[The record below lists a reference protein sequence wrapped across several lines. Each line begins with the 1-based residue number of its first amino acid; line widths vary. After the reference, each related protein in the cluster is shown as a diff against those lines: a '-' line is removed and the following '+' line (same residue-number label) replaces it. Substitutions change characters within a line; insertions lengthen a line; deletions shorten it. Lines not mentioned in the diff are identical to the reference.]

1 MMGARTAGVQEEMTS
16 LWFEHALLERGW
28 QQKVRL
34 GIEAGRIRTIDA
46 GAESTTDDERHAVAI
61 PGLANLHSH
70 AFQRAMAGLAETAGP
85 GTDNFW
91 TWREAMYRFADTI
104 GPDELEAITAFAFM
118 EMLESGF
125 TRVGEFHYV
134 HHDPSGHPYANLAEL
149 SERVASA
156 SAESGIALTLL
167 PVMYAHSNFGGL
179 APTHGQR
186 RFINSV
192 EDFER
197 IINASRRVADTLD
210 DAVVG
215 IAPHSLRAVTPDELR
230 AVIALAPD
238 APVHIHAAEQ
248 TREVDDCLDWSKQRP
263 VEWLLDHAPVDER
276 WCLVHATHMTDAE
289 TQRLATRGAVA
300 GLCPVTESNLGD
312 GVFPTAAFLAAGGH
326 FGIGTDSNIL
336 ISPAEE
342 LRALEYIQRLTH
354 RARNV
359 LASDETRSTGR
370 RLFDAALSG
379 GAQAL
384 GAGYSAIAIGA
395 PADIVSLDTHHPSL
409 AARTGDD
416 LLDSWIFATHG
427 AAIDSVWRAGLK
439 LVAHGTHIARER
451 ITSRYRKVLGRIL
464 G

>member
-1 MMGARTAGVQEEMTS
+1 MTS
-16 LWFEHALLERGW
+16 LWFECALLEQGW
-28 QQKVRL
+28 QQHVRL
-34 GIEAGRIRTIDA
+34 GIEAGRIRTIDI
-46 GAESTTDDERHAVAI
+46 GVESTADDERHAVAI
-61 PGLANLHSH
+61 PGLSNLHSH

-134 HHDPSGHPYANLAEL
+134 HHDPSGRPYANLAEL

-167 PVMYAHSNFGGL
+167 PVMYAHSNFGGQQ
-179 APTHGQR
+179 PTHGQR
-186 RFINSV
+186 RFINSI
-192 EDFER
+192 DAFER
-197 IINASRRVADTLD
+197 IVTACGRIADTLD

-215 IAPHSLRAVTPDELR
+215 VAPHSLRAVTPEELR

-238 APVHIHAAEQ
+238 APIHIHAAEQ

-263 VEWLLDHAPVDER
+263 VEWLLDHAPVDAR
-276 WCLVHATHMTDAE
+276 WCLVHATHMTDTE
-289 TQRLATRGAVA
+289 TRRLADSRAVA

-312 GVFPTAAFLAAGGH
+312 GIFPTAAFLAAGGR
-326 FGIGTDSNIL
+326 FGIGTDSNVI

-359 LASDETRSTGR
+359 LASSETRSTGR
-370 RLFDAALSG
+370 RLFDAALAG

-384 GAGYSAIAIGA
+384 GAPARSLSVGA

-409 AARTGDD
+409 AARSGDD
-416 LLDSWIFATHG
+416 LLDSWIFATRRT
-427 AAIDSVWRAGLK
+427 AIDSVWRAGLK
-439 LVAHGTHIARER
+439 LVAHGTHLARDR
-451 ITSRYRKVLGRIL
+451 ITTRYRNVLEKIL
-464 G
+464 R